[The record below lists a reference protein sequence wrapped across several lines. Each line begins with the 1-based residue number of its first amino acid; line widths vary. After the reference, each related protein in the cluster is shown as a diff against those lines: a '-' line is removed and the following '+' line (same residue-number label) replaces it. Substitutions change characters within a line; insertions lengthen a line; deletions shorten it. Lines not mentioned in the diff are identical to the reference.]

1 MNSRIEFK
9 AEIPTAIDSHSGG
22 RELQQGI
29 NIAVNRLGVTKSN
42 DSEAPRA
49 RSIKVG
55 IPT

>member
-55 IPT
+55 TPT